1 MAKWRDG
8 KQSVLDEA
16 AGLSNG
22 PILKPVLLP
31 LFQVC
36 EPVTPFVP
44 FQVKLSVLVL
54 VMEDIFN

>member
-1 MAKWRDG
+1 MENRTP
-8 KQSVLDEA
+8 LDEA

-22 PILKPVLLP
+22 PILKPFLLL

-44 FQVKLSVLVL
+44 FRVELSVLVL